1 VVPTAR
7 HIRSAL
13 RAGVLK
19 AQPFPHL
26 RFSNLLPEGTALG
39 LADLALPQTPSA
51 KARDKIFFSPDV
63 QRQFPLC
70 AAVASAFQNAETVF
84 TLESLF
90 DVSLQGT
97 LLRIQYAREAVKT
110 AREPHRGADGKK
122 LNLHLYL
129 SSDLPDDGT
138 DLFDGPEGQPVTV
151 PGLFNHGFAFLVG
164 DKSWHGYGARAGKGQ
179 RRSLNICY
187 VDATWQHRDQLSFP
201 NSPLG

>member
-13 RAGVLK
+13 RAGLLK

-39 LADLALPQTPSA
+39 LADLALPRAPSGQ
-51 KARDKIFFSPDV
+51 ARDKIFFSPDV

-129 SSDLPDDGT
+129 SKDLPDDGM
-138 DLFDGPEGQPVTV
+138 DLFDSPDRYVVTV
-151 PGLFNHGFAFLVG
+151 PGLFNQGFAFLVG
-164 DKSWHGYGARAGKGQ
+164 DKSWHGYGSRPGKGQ
-179 RRSLNICY
+179 RRSINISY
-187 VDATWQHRDQLSFP
+187 VDAAWRARDELSFP